1 MGWFKGDATEQPGQF
16 IVGGGKVPERHYG
29 YLSVRWSVDNALGMI
44 EIITTMEPGNGATS
58 LVTRIKANPWTAM
71 VLIETFY
78 MSMYLAYAEIVLNV
92 SERALAE
99 MNIGFL
105 DGIKALLGPD
115 EKPYDTKIQSFIQQ
129 KAQDFRFAIK
139 TELNSKIELGNVDF
153 TGGPTCDILIRSLC
167 TMYSTNPTKPDTF
180 DAMESTRLVLL
191 FGHQPAKFMHMLK
204 DDLHISYRVA

>member
-105 DGIKALLGPD
+105 DL
-115 EKPYDTKIQSFIQQ
+115 S
-129 KAQDFRFAIK
+129 
-139 TELNSKIELGNVDF
+139 
-153 TGGPTCDILIRSLC
+153 LIHISE
-167 TMYSTNPTKPDTF
+167 P
-180 DAMESTRLVLL
+180 TRL
-191 FGHQPAKFMHMLK
+191 GM
-204 DDLHISYRVA
+204 ISYA